1 MKFLLTKF
9 VANQRYWLWEWKGW
23 SLKRRDGGDQHSQNK
38 CIEHIFETAVDEWN
52 YQERDWVLELSL
64 QLELAGK
71 SWRCAEPLCNARS
84 QSKKECSKIKHCG
97 VFLSW
102 QSRKRKRIFRE
113 MMFEDELTLSSRLA
127 KRCAHSENK
136 KTAQCKW
143 NSRRGRS
150 IIFGTMTLKKSQRIA
165 VISLIS
171 GFNT

>member
-1 MKFLLTKF
+1 MKFLPTKF

-38 CIEHIFETAVDEWN
+38 CIEHTFETAVDEWN

-64 QLELAGK
+64 QLN
-71 SWRCAEPLCNARS
+71 WRGNRDAVLSLYVMRGLKAKE
-84 QSKKECSKIKHCG
+84 ECSKIKHCS

-127 KRCAHSENK
+127 KRKAHSENK

-143 NSRRGRS
+143 NNRRGRS